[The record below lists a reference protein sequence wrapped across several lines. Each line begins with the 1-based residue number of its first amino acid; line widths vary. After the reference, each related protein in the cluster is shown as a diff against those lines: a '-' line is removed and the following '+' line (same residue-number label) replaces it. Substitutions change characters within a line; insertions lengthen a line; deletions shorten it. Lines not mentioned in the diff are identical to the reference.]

1 MNHKYFRQPR
11 TSKTRF
17 PRQVKD
23 FCVTEFRQDTPYW
36 QCCETGINYALRHA
50 TDLSSLDDVYQ
61 ILSQGLMHYFQT
73 GKQMQSNAPSGFAVQ
88 KWHHYAQ
95 LRQPGTPNLHTL
107 FTRWK
112 HFSLF
117 QKMEKMHTRWVK
129 EVKHTMIKQLTIKT
143 QQAFQQR
150 DSFPFYHAISRSCP
164 RQKTK
169 RIHLKNVAGEFL
181 TPTEETATYVQFI
194 TDNWTGPPIVLPDL
208 PTPGVPFTLTE
219 LEQVIATIHRP
230 RRSHQALHRDHWKSQ
245 SMFIAEWLM
254 LESEPTTY
262 PPNMAR
268 CMGMLA
274 SKPTYT
280 TNQAGE
286 PAYAGVARAILP

>member
-1 MNHKYFRQPR
+1 MISSDLNKQALHH
-11 TSKTRF
+11 
-17 PRQVKD
+17 V
-23 FCVTEFRQDTPYW
+23 FCVQTSGRNLQDGNHEPECSQVLMRW
-36 QCCETGINYALRHA
+36 TGHNHIPVH
-50 TDLSSLDDVYQ
+50 LS
-61 ILSQGLMHYFQT
+61 
-73 GKQMQSNAPSGFAVQ
+73 
-88 KWHHYAQ
+88 
-95 LRQPGTPNLHTL
+95 TL
-107 FTRWK
+107 FAFPTTLLHNTSLQ
-112 HFSLF
+112 HFSTALLHNTSLQTF
-117 QKMEKMHTRWVK
+117 STTLLYNTSPQHSFTTLLYNTSPQ
-129 EVKHTMIKQLTIKT
+129 HFSTTLLDKT
-143 QQAFQQR
+143 SLEQ
-150 DSFPFYHAISRSCP
+150 
-164 RQKTK
+164 
-169 RIHLKNVAGEFL
+169 FL
-181 TPTEETATYVQFI
+181 TTLLYNISVQHFSTTLLYVQFI

-208 PTPGVPFTLTE
+208 PTPGVPFTPTE

-274 SKPTYT
+274 SKTTYT

>member
-1 MNHKYFRQPR
+1 MTIPLWQHDYFRFEQTSVTSCFLCTNVRQKSSRWKPR
-11 TSKTRF
+11 ARMF
-17 PRQVKD
+17 
-23 FCVTEFRQDTPYW
+23 
-36 QCCETGINYALRHA
+36 TGINEMDRSYSRTCALVDIVCLPYN
-50 TDLSSLDDVYQ
+50 TP
-61 ILSQGLMHYFQT
+61 SQ
-73 GKQMQSNAPSGFAVQ
+73 
-88 KWHHYAQ
+88 
-95 LRQPGTPNLHTL
+95 
-107 FTRWK
+107 
-112 HFSLF
+112 HFSTTLLHRTPSQHF
-117 QKMEKMHTRWVK
+117 STNLLHNTSLQHFSTTLL
-129 EVKHTMIKQLTIKT
+129 HSTPSQHFSTTLLHNTSL
-143 QQAFQQR
+143 Q
-150 DSFPFYHAISRSCP
+150 H
-164 RQKTK
+164 
-169 RIHLKNVAGEFL
+169 FL
-181 TPTEETATYVQFI
+181 TRLPLEQFLTTLLYNISVQHFSTTLLYVQFI

-274 SKPTYT
+274 SKTTYT